1 MRTSDF
7 GTTPSPTETAPAL
20 TVLAQRTDLAP
31 KVRSLLHGVNSISAA
46 VFTRHVNEAIDNFEQ
61 ALFTCAERARS
72 NDVQN
77 KYFDS
82 LREVKRRRIDI
93 TPRFLSV
100 IEDAIANFDRDL
112 EKKHSVHPAASGGM
126 DEGGKLGLIAHNDL
140 EESLALQEIAAKA
153 EVRQSQPLYALGHRF
168 AVLAAA
174 PLIEADALAIGPAR
188 IADAARLS
196 TADLDLPIDHRVMFY
211 RSFDHEVMIE
221 LRNLYDALNEYFAQH
236 RILRHLRV
244 TPFRG
249 KGSATSTAA
258 PAVDANAGKRDAKTA
273 TGAEAQ
279 GHEGESAAAG
289 AEGGAWSGDGGGY
302 GTGHGGGFGG
312 GAGAAG
318 RSAGVGREF
327 SPEQAHLVGPMD
339 VGNPAG
345 PGGFPAHFGGPGTPI
360 GGAVGGSFD
369 PAIERSPSGQ
379 GGAPLQRFRGTDV
392 PGDGAGPSAARRSH
406 GNAPLGPSNA
416 AVDGQDGG
424 AEADPDSQ
432 MFTILRGLL
441 WDRRR
446 TAASGAVNPGSSAA
460 LPPGSPTI
468 QRKEAQYVATADD
481 MQATLNMLQRRPA
494 SPMVV
499 GGRPVPRTI
508 EHLKQDMLGQLR
520 RLSPDGTPPRFAEED
535 SDTMDLV
542 GMLFDHVGKLAH
554 ADSGTQSLMTSL
566 QVPVLRV
573 ALKDKTFFSRKA
585 HPARKL
591 LNTIA
596 ETGTHWID
604 YADGEVDRSLVDKM
618 RIMVERVSNDFDG
631 DVGLFEDM
639 LGDLTQHMSMLTRKA
654 EVAERRH
661 VEAAKGREKLELARE
676 QAASAIAHRVEQ
688 HKPTKLLRTVLEQG
702 WTDVLALTLLRQGEQ
717 SEVYKRRLEVAD
729 QLIAAEQSARSGND
743 AAKNRGSDELRQEV
757 EAGLDQVGLHRD
769 DVQTVV
775 KKLFTPEDEAQ
786 EENPVSQ
793 TEVALKLKNKAHV
806 GVDVSEA
813 GAPKANSGKFQ
824 GAPLTAE
831 ETRML
836 ERLGK
841 VPFGTWFEFV
851 VNQQGQRV
859 RRKLSW
865 FSPVTRRC
873 LFVNQRGARSVETSM
888 EQLARDLVR
897 GQALFIEPQSDSL
910 VDRALR
916 AIRGSLQSLV
926 GLGSDGDSN
935 PAVQPA
941 SGT

>member
-1 MRTSDF
+1 MRTPDF
-7 GTTPSPTETAPAL
+7 GYTPPPTETAPAL

-46 VFTRHVNEAIDNFEQ
+46 LFTRHVNEAIDNFEQ
-61 ALFTCAERARS
+61 ALFTSAERARS

-77 KYFDS
+77 RFFDS

-93 TPRFLSV
+93 TPRFLAV

-112 EKKHSVHPAASGGM
+112 DKKHSVHPAASGGM

-211 RSFDHEVMIE
+211 RSFDHAVMIE
-221 LRNLYDALNEYFAQH
+221 LRNLYDALNEYFSQH
-236 RILRHLRV
+236 RILRHLRAQ
-244 TPFRG
+244 PFRG
-249 KGSATSTAA
+249 KGAA
-258 PAVDANAGKRDAKTA
+258 PAAPATTVDASAAKRDAKTA
-273 TGAEAQ
+273 NGPETAGQ
-279 GHEGESAAAG
+279 DGEPAVAG
-289 AEGGAWSGDGGGY
+289 GDGGAWGGDGGHPGSA
-302 GTGHGGGFGG
+302 HGSS
-312 GAGAAG
+312 G
-318 RSAGVGREF
+318 RFPGPGREPGLEPA
-327 SPEQAHLVGPMD
+327 SPSGPSD
-339 VGNPAG
+339 GAVQVG
-345 PGGFPAHFGGPGTPI
+345 PGGQGVSPGWAYDHPA
-360 GGAVGGSFD
+360 D
-369 PAIERSPSGQ
+369 PA
-379 GGAPLQRFRGTDV
+379 GGEHGAASAPRVRAEGM
-392 PGDGAGPSAARRSH
+392 GPSAAHRGGH
-406 GNAPLGPSNA
+406 ANAPLGPSNA
-416 AVDGQDGG
+416 AAGSSEGG
-424 AEADPDSQ
+424 GEADPDSQ

-446 TAASGAVNPGSSAA
+446 TAASGAVNSNAGASPAPAA
-460 LPPGSPTI
+460 GTPTI
-468 QRKEAQYVATADD
+468 SRKDAQYVATADD
-481 MQATLNMLQRRPA
+481 VQATLNMLQRRPA
-494 SPMVV
+494 PPMVV

-508 EHLKQDMLGQLR
+508 DHLKQDMLGQLR
-520 RLSPDGTPPRFAEED
+520 SFSPDGTPPRFAEED

-604 YADGEVDRSLVDKM
+604 HADGEVDRSLVDKM
-618 RIMVERVSNDFDG
+618 RLMVERVSNDFDG

-717 SEVYKRRLEVAD
+717 SPVYKRRLEVAD
-729 QLIAAEQSARSGND
+729 QLIAAELSARAGND
-743 AAKNRGSDELRQEV
+743 ASKSRGNDELRQEV

-786 EENPVSQ
+786 DENPVSQ

-806 GVDVSEA
+806 GVDAAEA
-813 GAPKANSGKFQ
+813 GAPKPAPGKFQ
-824 GAPLTAE
+824 GAPLNAE
-831 ETRML
+831 EERML

-888 EQLARDLVR
+888 DQLARDLVR
-897 GQALFIEPQSDSL
+897 GQVLFIEPQSDSL

-916 AIRGSLQSLV
+916 AIRDSLQSLV
-926 GLGSDGDSN
+926 GRGSDGDS
-935 PAVQPA
+935 ALAAQPA
-941 SGT
+941 SGS